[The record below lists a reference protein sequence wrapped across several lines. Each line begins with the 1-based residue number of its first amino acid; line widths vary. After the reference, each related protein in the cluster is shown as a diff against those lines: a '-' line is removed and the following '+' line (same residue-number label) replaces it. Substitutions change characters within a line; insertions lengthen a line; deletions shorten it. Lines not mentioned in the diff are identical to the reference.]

1 MHKHSMTLVASV
13 LVGLSGCGGSDYGPV
28 TGRWSLTL
36 QPSGQS
42 ATHPDAVTVDRVYL
56 SETNGAVTGR
66 AEAFTFTGRR
76 NGNQLEL
83 TVFSPGGTGPAVE
96 HSYLKLSLQGDGS
109 ARGAGYTPQP
119 QVYTDGAAAG
129 VENAP
134 RLDYDVSGR
143 LSSPLSSAEANA
155 AIAQPGVS
163 GAASDLV
170 YTVCKIFSA
179 AESFAMG
186 YLTGN
191 LYRPMGGCVLA
202 PSGGGY
208 YVFGRDAPGSLLPVW
223 TQNVYV
229 PVEWAPC
236 TERKYKFKFSYK
248 GQAFLTSGVEFI
260 ANSKHGPNYL
270 PGLDMLK
277 VGGKSLT
284 DLAVELDDLRR
295 KYGNYALLVAKH
307 TRTRFIGLYVIRE
320 RGSADEFKNE
330 AVIKTLAGNLHA
342 SVMVGKE
349 ISDTFGLRR
358 SLAPGVCLDQVEFA
372 YLIGSADV
380 TLD

>member
-1 MHKHSMTLVASV
+1 MRKHSMTLVASV

-28 TGRWSLTL
+28 TGRWSLIL

-42 ATHPDAVTVDRVYL
+42 AAHPDAVTVDRVVL
-56 SETNGAVTGR
+56 NETNGVVNGR
-66 AEAFTFTGRR
+66 SDAFTFSGRR
-76 NGNQLEL
+76 SGNQLEL
-83 TVFSPGGTGPAVE
+83 TVLSPDPSGTPVE
-96 HSYLKLSLQGDGS
+96 HSFLKLSLQGDGTV
-109 ARGAGYTPQP
+109 RGSGYTPQP
-119 QVYTDGAAAG
+119 EVSPSVETGRL
-129 VENAP
+129 ENAA

-143 LSSPLSSAEANA
+143 LALPLTSGEASA
-155 AIAQPGVS
+155 AIGQPNVG
-163 GAASDLV
+163 GAASDIV
-170 YTVCKIFSA
+170 HTVCSIFSA

-191 LYRPMGGCVLA
+191 LYRPMGGCILA
-202 PSGGGY
+202 QSGGGY
-208 YVFGRDAPGSLLPVW
+208 YVFGREAAGSLLPVW

-236 TERKYKFKFSYK
+236 TERQYKFKFSYK

-307 TRTRFIGLYVIRE
+307 SRTGFMGLYVIRE
-320 RGSADEFKNE
+320 RGSSDEFKNE

-342 SVMVGKE
+342 SVKVGKE
-349 ISDTFGLRR
+349 ITDTFGLRR
-358 SLAPGVCLDQVEFA
+358 GPAPKVCLDQVEFS

>member
-1 MHKHSMTLVASV
+1 MRKHSMTLVASV

-42 ATHPDAVTVDRVYL
+42 VAHPDAVTVDRVVL
-56 SETNGAVTGR
+56 NETNGVVNGR
-66 AEAFTFTGRR
+66 SDAFTFTGSR
-76 NGNQLEL
+76 NGSVLEL
-83 TVFSPGGTGPAVE
+83 TVFSPGASGPAAE
-96 HSYLKLSLQGDGS
+96 HSYLKLNLQGDGTV
-109 ARGAGYTPQP
+109 RGSGYTPQP
-119 QVYTDGAAAG
+119 QVYASGDSGG
-129 VENAP
+129 QENAS

-155 AIAQPGVS
+155 EIGRPNVG
-163 GAASDLV
+163 GAASNIV
-170 YTVCKIFSA
+170 HTVCNIFSA

-191 LYRPMGGCVLA
+191 AFRPMGGCILA

-223 TQNVYV
+223 TQNAYV

-260 ANSKHGPNYL
+260 ANSKHGANYL
-270 PGLDMLK
+270 PGLDLLK

-284 DLAVELDDLRR
+284 DLAVELDDLRH

-320 RGSADEFKNE
+320 RGNSDELKNE

-349 ISDTFGLRR
+349 ISDTFSLRR
-358 SLAPGVCLDQVEFA
+358 GPAPDVCLDQVEFA